1 MHPYLRPS
9 YSTNKNGPY
18 QREAAAAALL
28 RPTRSAP
35 APPAPLSLR
44 AEALPAKLQ
53 LVAVGNSEE
62 EPELDGLLQEQLARI
77 RGAGTKRSTRSPCW
91 PETVKAR

>member
-1 MHPYLRPS
+1 MRPS

-35 APPAPLSLR
+35 TPPAPLSLR
-44 AEALPAKLQ
+44 AEAEQVAVAVEE
-53 LVAVGNSEE
+53 VAVGNSEE
-62 EPELDGLLQEQLARI
+62 EPELDKLLQEQLARI
-77 RGAGTKRSTRSPCW
+77 RSAWNQEIYQISLL
-91 PETVKAR
+91 A

>member
-44 AEALPAKLQ
+44 AEAEQVAVAVEE
-53 LVAVGNSEE
+53 VAVGNSEE
-62 EPELDGLLQEQLARI
+62 EPELDKLLQEQLARI
-77 RGAGTKRSTRSPCW
+77 RGAWNQEIYQISLL
-91 PETVKAR
+91 A

>member
-44 AEALPAKLQ
+44 AEAEQVAVAVEE
-53 LVAVGNSEE
+53 VAVGNSEE
-62 EPELDGLLQEQLARI
+62 EPELDKLLQEQLARI
-77 RGAGTKRSTRSPCW
+77 RSAWNQEIYQISLL
-91 PETVKAR
+91 A